1 MTESNAAVSAIDRF
15 LTGARDGDLRTSLE
29 RYFEGYVA
37 LVLLAVVTVLVFVD
51 VVNRTLRGTQ
61 FVWGLEVIEGLFI
74 WITWLS
80 AAFAVRHSSHL
91 RFTLL
96 REQWSARRN
105 YVMYWV
111 EWLLWFVVVG
121 TIFWYSIPELERSV
135 EAGRIVVGTSI
146 PDTLFYLAVPVGTAL
161 ILLRVLQEIV
171 HVTRRY
177 RSGESISPDASIELE
192 ERSFASDAG
201 GADEDV
207 VADDAPAADAA
218 DGDAATVDADSG
230 GENR

>member
-1 MTESNAAVSAIDRF
+1 VIERF
-15 LTGARDGDLRTSLE
+15 LTGAEDDGTIANLE
-29 RYFEGYVA
+29 RYFEGYIA

-80 AAFAVRHSSHL
+80 AAFAMRHSSHL

-111 EWLLWFVVVG
+111 EWVLWFVVVG
-121 TIFWYSIPELERSV
+121 TIFWHSIPELERYV
-135 EAGRIVVGTSI
+135 DAGRIVVGTNV
-146 PDTLFYLAVPVGTAL
+146 PDALFYLAVPVGTAT
-161 ILLRVLQEIV
+161 ILVRVLQDILR
-171 HVTRRY
+171 VTRRY
-177 RSGESISPDASIELE
+177 RGGDPLAPDASIEIE
-192 ERSFASDAG
+192 EGPFAAGEETTAGADGTDTTDAG
-201 GADEDV
+201 PDT
-207 VADDAPAADAA
+207 DAA
-218 DGDAATVDADSG
+218 DGSADGTG
-230 GENR
+230 GERR

>member
-1 MTESNAAVSAIDRF
+1 MSTLTESNASVVERF
-15 LTGARDGDLRTSLE
+15 LTRTREDDLQASLE
-29 RYFEGYVA
+29 RYFEGYIA
-37 LVLLAVVTVLVFVD
+37 LVLLAIVTVLVFVD
-51 VVNRTLRGTQ
+51 VLNRTLRGTQ

-96 REQWSARRN
+96 RERWSARRN

-111 EWLLWFVVVG
+111 EWLLWFIVVG
-121 TIFWYSIPELERSV
+121 TIFRYSLPELERSA
-135 EAGRIVVGTSI
+135 EAGRLVVGTSI

-177 RSGESISPDASIELE
+177 RGGESISPDASIDLE
-192 ERSFASDAG
+192 ERSFTVDTDGSDA
-201 GADEDV
+201 
-207 VADDAPAADAA
+207 AADAA
-218 DGDAATVDADSG
+218 SAPTADTG
-230 GENR
+230 GESQ